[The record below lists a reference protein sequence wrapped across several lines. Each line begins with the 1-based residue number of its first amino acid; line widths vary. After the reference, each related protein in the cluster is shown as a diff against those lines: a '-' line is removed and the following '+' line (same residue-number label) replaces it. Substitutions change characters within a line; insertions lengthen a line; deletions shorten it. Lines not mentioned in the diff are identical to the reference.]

1 MSISILYT
9 RVSSVD
15 QKTDRQRVKED
26 EFDKVIE
33 DKCSGA
39 IPIFER
45 PEGSTLKTLIDRQL
59 IKSISVWQIDRCGRD
74 LRDIINFIHY
84 TTERGIPVNFLS
96 QGLCTLNED
105 KEENPISKM
114 IISILGVVAEME
126 RKLSKERQREGI
138 ELAKLDQTKYLGRK
152 PGSNEDPIKFLS
164 KPQNK
169 KALDLLRKGY
179 KNIEVA
185 KITELHVNT
194 ITKVKRHL

>member
-59 IKSISVWQIDRCGRD
+59 IKSISVWQIDRCD
-74 LRDIINFIHY
+74 KPTCKTHFLTEISPLLI
-84 TTERGIPVNFLS
+84 TT
-96 QGLCTLNED
+96 
-105 KEENPISKM
+105 K
-114 IISILGVVAEME
+114 
-126 RKLSKERQREGI
+126 
-138 ELAKLDQTKYLGRK
+138 
-152 PGSNEDPIKFLS
+152 
-164 KPQNK
+164 
-169 KALDLLRKGY
+169 
-179 KNIEVA
+179 
-185 KITELHVNT
+185 
-194 ITKVKRHL
+194 

>member
-26 EFDKVIE
+26 DFDKVIE

-45 PEGSTLKTLIDRQL
+45 PEGSILKTLIDRQL

-138 ELAKLDQTKYLGRK
+138 ELAKLDPTKYLGRK
-152 PGSNEDPIKFLS
+152 P
-164 KPQNK
+164 
-169 KALDLLRKGY
+169 
-179 KNIEVA
+179 
-185 KITELHVNT
+185 
-194 ITKVKRHL
+194 